1 MKVVYKSAWILFL
14 AASFLLLPVKSV
26 RAAGPVEILKEEISY
41 TFGDELVFDLTVDR
55 VENLERVDLI
65 LQTPGLPGFS
75 GSMSISPSGN
85 LFFSYDLEQRPL
97 PAFSPVTY
105 SYRFVAGD
113 GTETTTEPKSFT
125 YLDNRYNWQKLQ
137 EDPFIIYWYEGDLPF
152 AREVLDAAQAGTTEV
167 LNLLQQPESTE
178 PVQVFV
184 YSSQDALQTTLISTN
199 QSWVAGHAAPELGSA
214 VVSLPP
220 GVDQSLEIQ
229 RQVPHEIAHIMI
241 YRYMGA
247 EYQYLPSWFSEGIAS
262 LMENYNRPE
271 YNVILEKAVR
281 ERALIPLSQ
290 LCNVFPT
297 DPDLVQLSYAE
308 SYSILSYI
316 RQEYGVAGVQALIA
330 AYDQGVGCDRGVEI
344 ALGKSLT
351 QLERKWKQETFYRVR
366 NLLIIGGLSVILL
379 LLVAGIAWIV
389 IRKSRKED
397 SQIPESLW
405 EEE

>member
-105 SYRFVAGD
+105 SYRFVAKD

>member
-1 MKVVYKSAWILFL
+1 MRIVQRSAWILLL
-14 AASFLLLPVKSV
+14 ATSFLLLPVRSV
-26 RAAGPVEILKEEISY
+26 RAAEPVEILKEEISY
-41 TFGDELVFDLTVDR
+41 VFGDELVFDLTVDG
-55 VENLERVDLI
+55 VEDIERVDLI

-75 GSMSISPSGN
+75 GSMRISPPGT

-97 PAFSPVTY
+97 PAFAPVTY

-113 GTETTTEPKSFT
+113 GSETTTEPKSFT
-125 YLDNRYNWQKLQ
+125 YLDNRFNWQKLE

-152 AREVLDAAQAGTTEV
+152 AREVLDAAQAGTIEI
-167 LNLLQQPESTE
+167 LDLLQQPESTE

-229 RQVPHEIAHIMI
+229 RQIPHEIAHIMI

-247 EYQYLPSWFSEGIAS
+247 EYRYLPAWVSEGIAS

-271 YNVILEKAVR
+271 YNVLLENAVR
-281 ERALIPLSQ
+281 DRALIPLSQ

-308 SYSILSYI
+308 SYSILNYI
-316 RQEYGVAGVQALIA
+316 REEYGVTGVQALIA
-330 AYDQGVGCDRGVEI
+330 AYDQGVSCDRGVEI
-344 ALGKSLT
+344 ALGKNLT
-351 QLERKWKQETFYRVR
+351 QLERNWKQETFFRVR
-366 NLLIIGGLSVILL
+366 NLLIIGGLSLILL
-379 LLVAGIAWIV
+379 LLLAGIAWIV
-389 IRKSRKED
+389 VRKGFKKDPKTPEELWKEK
-397 SQIPESLW
+397 
-405 EEE
+405 